1 MKSRTLTTAAL
12 IAYVIA
18 AATTAGAIENNPLH
32 PSYFWDKTRVETPV
46 TGNAGAAV
54 VAITNPLHPGYFA
67 AKATQT
73 AFIST
78 AALNH
83 YAYVDHRNPLHP
95 SYRRN

>member
-1 MKSRTLTTAAL
+1 MKTRTYITVVL
-12 IAYVIA
+12 IATGIIG
-18 AATTAGAIENNPLH
+18 ATTAGAQQNNPLR

-46 TGNAGAAV
+46 TSNTGSAPIV
-54 VAITNPLHPGYFA
+54 ITNPLQPGYFA

-78 AALNH
+78 VALNH
-83 YAYVDHRNPLHP
+83 YAYVDNRNPLHP

>member
-1 MKSRTLTTAAL
+1 MKTRTYLTVVLIATGIIGATAAS
-12 IAYVIA
+12 AQP
-18 AATTAGAIENNPLH
+18 NNPLH
-32 PSYFWDKTRVETPV
+32 PSYFWDKTKVETPV
-46 TGNAGAAV
+46 QSNAGPAV

-78 AALNH
+78 VALNH
-83 YAYVDHRNPLHP
+83 YAYVDNRNPLHP